1 MIVFNRRQRTHVE
14 AVIAHVDEAARNP
27 DLLIQSEL
35 LRDAVCALSE
45 VKGAEATEAMLDAL
59 FTRFCLGK

>member
-14 AVIAHVDEAARNP
+14 AVIAHVNEAARNP

-35 LRDAVCALSE
+35 LRDTQFA
-45 VKGAEATEAMLDAL
+45 
-59 FTRFCLGK
+59 RFPR